1 MRVLEGSVEMARTAL
16 LNESRR
22 PSTLA
27 GSTGFRP
34 LRHTTRHGNEGKS
47 KMPARF
53 MTNPDVCQKRRGGQL
68 RRRPRPDGLAWVFLP
83 SASIFGW
90 GNAGVRV
97 RAGGFDSS
105 GSFGR
110 YVDCRA
116 HSRKVSLPKQ
126 AERTAAKGVQS
137 WKTSMR
143 ESIPFATVG
152 AMHGF

>member
-1 MRVLEGSVEMARTAL
+1 M
-16 LNESRR
+16 
-22 PSTLA
+22 
-27 GSTGFRP
+27 GF
-34 LRHTTRHGNEGKS
+34 
-47 KMPARF
+47 PAQA
-53 MTNPDVCQKRRGGQL
+53 P
-68 RRRPRPDGLAWVFLP
+68 A
-83 SASIFGW
+83 FGW

-97 RAGGFDSS
+97 RAGGFDSPDS
-105 GSFGR
+105 LGR

-126 AERTAAKGVQS
+126 AKRTAAKGVQS